1 MGWLLELLI
10 EGIREICSQFLVDMM
25 DLITGMFTDLLSCNL
40 SLFEDLFTVV
50 KDLYENAILPMGIAI
65 LLLILVWQLFKTMF
79 GRGGVE
85 AEDPVELVCRSF
97 LCFFMLLFARPV
109 ANYILEVAGT
119 PYQWVAG
126 TEIEVKSFSDFVTS
140 LDQASASLGIDGLSI
155 SILLLIM
162 QFVVAWNYFKMLFI
176 IAERYVLLGVFS
188 YTAPL
193 AFSTGGSKATNNVLA
208 SCIRQFLRS

>member
-50 KDLYENAILPMGIAI
+50 KDLYKNAILPMGIAI
-65 LLLILVWQLFKTMF
+65 LLLILIWQLFKTMF
-79 GRGGVE
+79 GRGGVA

-97 LCFFMLLFARPV
+97 LCLFMLLFARPV

-126 TEIEVKSFSDFVTS
+126 TEIEVKSFSDFVSS
-140 LDQASASLGIDGLSI
+140 LDQASASLGID
-155 SILLLIM
+155 
-162 QFVVAWNYFKMLFI
+162 
-176 IAERYVLLGVFS
+176 
-188 YTAPL
+188 
-193 AFSTGGSKATNNVLA
+193 
-208 SCIRQFLRS
+208 